1 MLGCAIGDKSALDR
15 LRQIRLQTETHEM
28 TDEPLLIATLIMAED
43 DASLTAPYEIRELL
57 DDQEDLFLDC
67 GYCGV

>member
-1 MLGCAIGDKSALDR
+1 
-15 LRQIRLQTETHEM
+15 
-28 TDEPLLIATLIMAED
+28 MAED
-43 DASLTAPYEIRELL
+43 DASLTEPYEIRELL

>member
-1 MLGCAIGDKSALDR
+1 
-15 LRQIRLQTETHEM
+15 
-28 TDEPLLIATLIMAED
+28 MAED

-67 GYCGV
+67 GYRGV